1 LRTAAKATI
10 SLRARLIYP
19 TPSNDSVAERGDT
32 IPKIFKGLFIMK
44 KSLLAGASALLACS
58 PAMLM
63 AEEGMWLPSQTGSL
77 AADLKAAGLELDPA
91 TLGDLN
97 RPPLT
102 AIASLGGC
110 SAAFLSP
117 QGLVATNHHCVAGS
131 LQYNSSP
138 ENDYLTNGFLA
149 KTLGDELP
157 AAPGS
162 RVYVIEDLRNVT
174 AAMLKGAD
182 KLDGRA
188 RYDRL
193 QANRTALIEACEKQ
207 ANRRCDVRAYF
218 GGQQYW
224 LQQQLEIKDVRLVYA
239 PAAGVGNFGGEKD
252 NWMWPRHTG
261 DFSFYRAY
269 VAPDG
274 SSAAFSKDN
283 VPFKPKAWL
292 PIAKDGV
299 KDGDFIMV
307 AGFPGTTER
316 LRTAEEARF
325 YYEELYPYQQ
335 RMLAEYG
342 DRIDELTAG
351 NQAAAIAY
359 AATLQGVENYEKKI
373 AGQMAGAD
381 AISLVEKKQAEEAGF
396 RAWIKADPKREAQ
409 YGAALAELDRLIAE
423 SNAEALADAKR
434 GMLGRGQLYGAARQL
449 YRWANEQAKPDKDR
463 EPGYQERDRA
473 FMTQGMQRIERRYV
487 AEIDKALWA
496 DGIAEYRTLPADK
509 RSAAFDAFMEGRDL
523 ASFYAATELGNTAK
537 RMEWM
542 GKSVADFKASSDPFI
557 QLAVATYDEAM
568 ANEAK
573 EKARSGT
580 VQKARSKVMEARLA
594 YAASQ
599 GKQMYPDANGS
610 LRFTYGKVTGK
621 AVDGQ
626 VWTPFT
632 TAEGIVAKHTGR
644 GEFDA
649 PDKMIELIKAKD
661 YGRYVAPELGTLPV
675 DFLSTVDITNGN
687 SGSST
692 LNARGEFVGLAFD
705 GTIEGVVSDW
715 MYDPKIN
722 HTIHVDSR
730 FMLWTMEKV
739 DGADALLAE
748 MGVKTN

>member
-1 LRTAAKATI
+1 MTK
-10 SLRARLIYP
+10 
-19 TPSNDSVAERGDT
+19 N
-32 IPKIFKGLFIMK
+32 F
-44 KSLLAGASALLACS
+44 LLAGAAALMIAA
-58 PAMLM
+58 PVA
-63 AEEGMWLPSQTGSL
+63 ARADEGMWLPSQTG
-77 AADLKAAGLELDPA
+77 AIADQMKAAGLELDA
-91 TLGDLN
+91 RTLGDLQ

-117 QGLVATNHHCVAGS
+117 EGLVATNHHCVAGS

-149 KTLGDELP
+149 KTLADELP

-162 RVYVIEDLRNVT
+162 RVYVIEDLRDVT
-174 AAMLKGAD
+174 KDMMKGAD
-182 KLDGRA
+182 RLEGRA

-224 LQQQLEIKDVRLVYA
+224 LQQQLEIQDVRLVYA
-239 PAAGVGNFGGEKD
+239 PAGGVGNFGGEKD

-292 PIAKDGV
+292 PIAKQGV
-299 KDGDFIMV
+299 KEGDFIMV
-307 AGFPGTTER
+307 AGFPGVTER
-316 LRTAEEARF
+316 LRTADEARF

-351 NQAAAIAY
+351 NQAATIAY

-373 AGQMAGAD
+373 AGQLAGAD
-381 AISLVEKKQAEEAGF
+381 AISLVDKKAAEEVAF

-409 YGAALAELDRLIAE
+409 YGAALAELDRLVAE
-423 SNAEALADAKR
+423 SNAAALADARK
-434 GMLGRGQLYGAARQL
+434 GMLGRGQLYAAARQL

-487 AEIDKALWA
+487 PDIDQALWA
-496 DGIAEYRTLPADK
+496 DGIAEYRQLPDDK
-509 RSAAFDAFMEGRDL
+509 RTKSFDAFMQGRDL
-523 ASFYAATELGNTAK
+523 ASFYAATELGTTAK
-537 RMEWM
+537 RLEWM
-542 GKSVADFKASSDPFI
+542 DKTPADFRASSDPFI

-568 ANEAK
+568 AAEAE
-573 EKARSGT
+573 EKARAGH

-594 YAASQ
+594 YAASL
-599 GKQMYPDANGS
+599 GKTMYPDANGS

-621 AVDGQ
+621 TVDGQ
-626 VWTPFT
+626 AWTPFT
-632 TAEGIVAKHTGR
+632 TAEGILAKHTGR

-661 YGRYVAPELGTLPV
+661 YGSYVAPELGTLPV

-715 MYDPKIN
+715 MYDPAIN
-722 HTIHVDSR
+722 RTIHVDSR

-739 DGADALLAE
+739 DGADRLLRE
-748 MGVKTN
+748 MGVTG

>member
-1 LRTAAKATI
+1 M
-10 SLRARLIYP
+10 P
-19 TPSNDSVAERGDT
+19 D
-32 IPKIFKGLFIMK
+32 MK
-44 KSLLAGASALLACS
+44 KFLLAGASALMIAA
-58 PAMLM
+58 PAALR
-63 AEEGMWLPSQTGSL
+63 ADEGMWLPSQTGAL
-77 AADLKAAGLELDPA
+77 ADQMKAAGLELDA
-91 TLGDLN
+91 KTLGDLQ

-117 QGLVATNHHCVAGS
+117 DGLVATNHHCVAGS

-149 KTLGDELP
+149 ATLGDELP

-162 RVYVIEDLRNVT
+162 RVYVIEDLRDVS

-182 KLDGRA
+182 KLEGRA
-188 RYDRL
+188 RFDRL
-193 QANRTALIEACEKQ
+193 QANRAALIEACEKQ

-325 YYEELYPYQQ
+325 YYDELYPYQQ
-335 RMLAEYG
+335 RMLTEYG
-342 DRIDELTAG
+342 NRIDELTAG
-351 NQAAAIAY
+351 NQAATIAY

-381 AISLVEKKQAEEAGF
+381 AISLIEKKQAEEADF

-409 YGAALAELDRLIAE
+409 YGAALAEYDRMITE
-423 SNAEALADAKR
+423 GNAAALADQRK
-434 GMLGRGQLYGAARQL
+434 GMLARGQLYAAARQL
-449 YRWANEQAKPDKDR
+449 YRWANEQAKPNKDR
-463 EPGYQERDRA
+463 EPGYQDRDRA

-487 AEIDKALWA
+487 AEIDKALWE
-496 DGIAEYRTLPADK
+496 DGIAEYRQLGADDRVK
-509 RSAAFDAFMEGRDL
+509 SFDGFMEGRDL

-542 GKSVADFKASSDPFI
+542 GKSVDDFKASSDPFI

-568 ANEAK
+568 TAEAAD
-573 EKARSGT
+573 KARQGNL
-580 VQKARSKVMEARLA
+580 QKARSKVMEGRLA
-594 YAASQ
+594 YAASL
-599 GKQMYPDANGS
+599 GKTMYPDANGS

-632 TAEGIVAKHTGR
+632 TAEGIAAKHTGR

-661 YGRYVAPELGTLPV
+661 YGRYAAPELGTLPV

-722 HTIHVDSR
+722 RTIHVDSR

-739 DGADALLAE
+739 DGAGRLLKE
-748 MGVKTN
+748 MGVTAQ

>member
-1 LRTAAKATI
+1 MKNF
-10 SLRARLIYP
+10 LRAGVCAL
-19 TPSNDSVAERGDT
+19 T
-32 IPKIFKGLFIMK
+32 IC
-44 KSLLAGASALLACS
+44 AASA
-58 PAMLM
+58 AM
-63 AEEGMWLPSQTGSL
+63 ADEGMWLPSQTG
-77 AADLKAAGLELDPA
+77 AIADAMKAAGLELDA
-91 TLGDLN
+91 KTLGDLQ

-117 QGLVATNHHCVAGS
+117 EGLVATNHHCVAGS

-138 ENDYLTNGFLA
+138 EADYLTNGFLA
-149 KTLGDELP
+149 ATLGDELP

-162 RVYVIEDLRNVT
+162 RIYVIEDLRDVS

-182 KLDGRA
+182 KLEGRA
-188 RYDRL
+188 RFDRL

-239 PAAGVGNFGGEKD
+239 PAGGVGNFGGEKD
-252 NWMWPRHTG
+252 NWQWPRHTG
-261 DFSFYRAY
+261 DFAFYRAY

-274 SSAAFSKDN
+274 SSAAFAKDN
-283 VPFKPKAWL
+283 VPFKPKAFL
-292 PIAKDGV
+292 PIAKYGV
-299 KDGDFIMV
+299 KEGDFIMV

-335 RMLAEYG
+335 KSLTDYG
-342 DRIDELTAG
+342 NLIDALTAG
-351 NQAAAIAY
+351 NQAATIAY
-359 AATLQGVENYEKKI
+359 AASLQGIENYEKKI
-373 AGQMAGAD
+373 AGQLAGAE
-381 AISLVEKKQAEEAGF
+381 AISLIAKKQSEEAAF
-396 RAWIKADPKREAQ
+396 RAWVDADPSRKAQ

-423 SNAEALADAKR
+423 GNAVALADER
-434 GMLGRGQLYGAARQL
+434 RDLIGRGQLFGAASRL

-463 EPGYQERDRA
+463 EPGFQERDRA

-487 AEIDKALWA
+487 ADIDKGLWE
-496 DGIAEYRTLPADK
+496 DGLAEYRKLTTAD
-509 RSAAFDAFMEGRDL
+509 RIASFDTFMEGRDL
-523 ASFYAATELGNTAK
+523 ASFYATTELGTTAK
-537 RMEWM
+537 RLEWM

-568 ANEAK
+568 ASEAADK
-573 EKARSGT
+573 ERSGQ
-580 VQKARSKVMEARLA
+580 VQKARSTVMAARLA
-594 YAASQ
+594 FAASQ
-599 GKQMYPDANGS
+599 GKTMYPDANGS

-621 AVDGQ
+621 SVDGQ
-626 VWTPFT
+626 IWPPFT

-649 PDKMIELIKAKD
+649 PDKMVELIKAKD

-715 MYDPKIN
+715 MFDPKIN
-722 HTIHVDSR
+722 RTIHVDSR

-739 DGADALLAE
+739 DGADRLLKE
-748 MGVKTN
+748 MGVK

>member
-1 LRTAAKATI
+1 MKTI
-10 SLRARLIYP
+10 
-19 TPSNDSVAERGDT
+19 
-32 IPKIFKGLFIMK
+32 
-44 KSLLAGASALLACS
+44 LLAGASALMIAA
-58 PAMLM
+58 PIAVPT
-63 AEEGMWLPSQTGSL
+63 AVQADEGMWLPSQTG
-77 AADLKAAGLELDPA
+77 AIADDMKAAGLELDA
-91 TLGDLN
+91 KTLGDLQ

-149 KTLGDELP
+149 ATLADEIP

-162 RVYVIEDLRNVT
+162 RVYVIEDLRDVS

-182 KLDGRA
+182 KLEGRA

-224 LQQQLEIKDVRLVYA
+224 LQQQLEIKDVRLAYA

-261 DFSFYRAY
+261 DFAFYRAY

-283 VPFKPKAWL
+283 VPFKPKAFL
-292 PIAKDGV
+292 PIAKTGV
-299 KDGDFIMV
+299 KEGDFIMV

-316 LRTAEEARF
+316 LRSAEEARF

-335 RMLAEYG
+335 NMLTEYG
-342 DRIDELTAG
+342 DLIDSLTAG
-351 NQAAAIAY
+351 NQAATIAY

-373 AGQMAGAD
+373 AGQLAGAD
-381 AISLVEKKQAEEAGF
+381 AISLVEKKQAEEAAF

-409 YGAALAELDRLIAE
+409 YGAALAQLDTLIAT
-423 SNAEALADAKR
+423 SNSEALADAKR
-434 GMLGRGQLYGAARQL
+434 GMLGRSQLYGAARQL

-487 AEIDKALWA
+487 AEIDKALWE
-496 DGIAEYRTLPADK
+496 DGLAEYRTLPADQ
-509 RSAAFDAFMEGRDL
+509 RNASFDSFMEGRDL
-523 ASFYAATELGNTAK
+523 ASFYAATELGDTAK

-542 GKSVADFKASSDPFI
+542 GKSVADFKASNDPFI

-568 ANEAK
+568 ADEAEGK
-573 EKARSGT
+573 ERSGH

-599 GKQMYPDANGS
+599 GKTMYPDANGS

-632 TAEGIVAKHTGR
+632 TAEGIVVKHTGR

-675 DFLSTVDITNGN
+675 DYLSTVDITNGN

-722 HTIHVDSR
+722 RTIHVDSR
-730 FMLWTMEKV
+730 FMLWTMVKV
-739 DGADALLAE
+739 DGADRLLAE
-748 MGVKTN
+748 MGVTGQ

>member
-1 LRTAAKATI
+1 
-10 SLRARLIYP
+10 
-19 TPSNDSVAERGDT
+19 
-32 IPKIFKGLFIMK
+32 MK
-44 KSLLAGASALLACS
+44 NFLLAGASALMVAA
-58 PAMLM
+58 PA
-63 AEEGMWLPSQTGSL
+63 AVHADEGMWLPSQTG
-77 AADLKAAGLELDPA
+77 AIAEQMKAAGLELDP
-91 TLGDLN
+91 TKLGDLN
-97 RPPLT
+97 TPPLT

-117 QGLVATNHHCVAGS
+117 EGLVATNHHCVAGS

-138 ENDYLTNGFLA
+138 EADYLTNGFLA
-149 KTLGDELP
+149 QTLGDELP

-162 RVYVIEDLRNVT
+162 RIYVIEDLRDVS

-193 QANRTALIEACEKQ
+193 QANRAALIEACEKQ

-239 PAAGVGNFGGEKD
+239 PAGGVGNFGGEKD
-252 NWMWPRHTG
+252 NWQWPRHTG
-261 DFSFYRAY
+261 DFAFYRAY

-274 SSAAFSKDN
+274 SSAPFAKEN
-283 VPFKPKAWL
+283 VPFKPKAFL

-299 KDGDFIMV
+299 KEGDFIMV

-325 YYEELYPYQQ
+325 YYQDLYPYQQ
-335 RMLAEYG
+335 QGLAEYG
-342 DRIDELTAG
+342 DMIDALTAG
-351 NQAAAIAY
+351 NQAATIAY
-359 AATLQGVENYEKKI
+359 AATLQGIENYEKKI
-373 AGQMAGAD
+373 AGQLAGAD
-381 AISLVEKKQAEEAGF
+381 AISLIDKKAAEEAGF
-396 RAWIKADPKREAQ
+396 RAWIKADAKREAQ
-409 YGAALAELDRLIAE
+409 YGPALAKLDGLVAE
-423 SNAEALADAKR
+423 NNAAALADAKR
-434 GMLGRGQLYGAARQL
+434 GMLGRGQLYGAARTL
-449 YRWANEQAKPDKDR
+449 YRWANEQAKPNKDR
-463 EPGYQERDRA
+463 EPGFQERDRA
-473 FMTQGMQRIERRYV
+473 FMTQGMQRIERRFV
-487 AEIDKALWA
+487 AEIDKAIWE
-496 DGIAEYRTLPADK
+496 DGITEYRTLPAED
-509 RSAAFDAFMEGRDL
+509 RIASFDAFMDGRDL
-523 ASFYAATELGNTAK
+523 ASLYAATELGNTAK

-557 QLAVATYDEAM
+557 QLAVATYDEAL
-568 ANEAK
+568 AAEA
-573 EKARSGT
+573 EDKARSGE

-594 YAASQ
+594 YAASL
-599 GKQMYPDANGS
+599 GKTMYPDANGS

-715 MYDPKIN
+715 MFDPKIN
-722 HTIHVDSR
+722 RTIHVDSR

-739 DGADALLAE
+739 DGATRLLEE
-748 MGVKTN
+748 MGVK

>member
-1 LRTAAKATI
+1 
-10 SLRARLIYP
+10 
-19 TPSNDSVAERGDT
+19 
-32 IPKIFKGLFIMK
+32 MK
-44 KSLLAGASALLACS
+44 TFLLAGASALMLAA
-58 PAMLM
+58 PVAAL
-63 AEEGMWLPSQTGSL
+63 ADEGMWLPSQTG
-77 AADLKAAGLELDPA
+77 AIAEEMKAAGLELDA
-91 TLGDLN
+91 KTLGDLQ

-174 AAMLKGAD
+174 ADMLKGAE
-182 KLDGRA
+182 KLEGRA

-193 QANRTALIEACEKQ
+193 QANRAALITACEKQ

-218 GGQQYW
+218 GGAQYW
-224 LQQQLEIKDVRLVYA
+224 LQQQLEIQDVRLVYA
-239 PAAGVGNFGGEKD
+239 PAGGVGNFGGEKD

-274 SSAAFSKDN
+274 SSAPFSKEN

-292 PIAKDGV
+292 PIAKEGV
-299 KDGDFIMV
+299 KEGDFVMV

-316 LRTAEEARF
+316 LRTADEARF

-335 RMLAEYG
+335 KMLTDYG
-342 DRIDELTAG
+342 NRIDELTAG
-351 NQAAAIAY
+351 NQAATIAY
-359 AATLQGVENYEKKI
+359 AATLQGTENYEKKI
-373 AGQMAGAD
+373 AGQLAGAE
-381 AISLVEKKQAEEAGF
+381 AISLVAKKQAEEAAF
-396 RAWIKADPKREAQ
+396 RGWIKADPARETQ
-409 YGAALAELDRLIAE
+409 YGAALAELDKLVTDT
-423 SNAEALADAKR
+423 NTVALADARR
-434 GMLGRGQLYGAARQL
+434 GLIGRGQLYGAARTL
-449 YRWANEQAKPDKDR
+449 YRWAIEQAKADKDR
-463 EPGYQERDRA
+463 EPGYQARDKA
-473 FMTQGMQRIERRYV
+473 FITQRMQVIERRYV
-487 AEIDKALWA
+487 QAIDQQLWS
-496 DGIAEYRTLPADK
+496 DGIAEYRTLPADQRNK
-509 RSAAFDAFMEGRDL
+509 SFDAFMEGKDL
-523 ASFYAATELGNTAK
+523 AAFYAGTELGTAAK
-537 RMEWM
+537 RLEWM
-542 GKSVADFKASSDPFI
+542 GKQPADFKASSDPFI
-557 QLAVATYDEAM
+557 QLAVATYEEAM
-568 ANEAK
+568 TAEAADK
-573 EKARSGT
+573 ERSGR

-599 GKQMYPDANGS
+599 GRTMYPDANGS

-649 PDKMIELIKAKD
+649 PDTMIELIKAKD
-661 YGRYVAPELGTLPV
+661 YGRWATPELGTLPV
-675 DFLSTVDITNGN
+675 DFMSTVDITNGN

-722 HTIHVDSR
+722 RTIHVDSR
-730 FMLWTMEKV
+730 FMLWTMDKV
-739 DGADALLAE
+739 DGAQRLLEE
-748 MGVKTN
+748 MGVK

>member
-1 LRTAAKATI
+1 MLVTRT
-10 SLRARLIYP
+10 
-19 TPSNDSVAERGDT
+19 
-32 IPKIFKGLFIMK
+32 F
-44 KSLLAGASALLACS
+44 LLAGASALTLAI
-58 PAMLM
+58 PAAAL
-63 AEEGMWLPSQTGSL
+63 ADEGMWLPSQTG
-77 AADLKAAGLELDPA
+77 AIADQMKAAGLELDA
-91 TLGDLN
+91 KTLGDLQ

-117 QGLVATNHHCVAGS
+117 EGLVATNHHCVAGS

-138 ENDYLTNGFLA
+138 EKDYLTNGFLA
-149 KTLGDELP
+149 QTLADELP

-162 RVYVIEDLRNVT
+162 RVYVIEDLRDVSKD
-174 AAMLKGAD
+174 MLKGAE
-182 KLDGRA
+182 KLEGRA

-193 QANRTALIEACEKQ
+193 QANRTALIEACERQ

-239 PAAGVGNFGGEKD
+239 PAGGVGNFGGEKD

-292 PIAKDGV
+292 PIAKEGV

-316 LRTAEEARF
+316 LRSAEEARF

-335 RMLAEYG
+335 AMLTEYG
-342 DRIDELTAG
+342 NRIDELTAG
-351 NQAAAIAY
+351 NQAATIAY
-359 AATLQGVENYEKKI
+359 AATLQGIENYEKKI

-381 AISLVEKKQAEEAGF
+381 AISLVEKKQADEAGF
-396 RAWIKADPKREAQ
+396 RAWIKADPKREAT
-409 YGAALAELDRLIAE
+409 YGAALAELDKLVAE

-434 GMLGRGQLYGAARQL
+434 GMLGRGQLYGAARSL
-449 YRWANEQAKPDKDR
+449 YRWANEQAKPDKQR
-463 EPGYQERDRA
+463 EPGFQERDRA
-473 FMTQGMQRIERRYV
+473 FMTQGMQRIERRY
-487 AEIDKALWA
+487 AEAIDQVLWA
-496 DGIAEYRTLPADK
+496 DGLAEYRTLPAEQRIK
-509 RSAAFDAFMEGRDL
+509 SFDAFMEGRDL
-523 ASFYAATELGNTAK
+523 ASLYAGSELANTAK
-537 RMEWM
+537 RLEWM
-542 GKSVADFKASSDPFI
+542 GKSVADFKASNDPFI
-557 QLAVATYDEAM
+557 QLAIATYDEAM
-568 ANEAK
+568 ASEAAEK
-573 EKARSGT
+573 ERSGR
-580 VQKARSKVMEARLA
+580 VQKARSSVMEARLA
-594 YAASQ
+594 YAASL
-599 GKQMYPDANGS
+599 GKTMYPDANGS
-610 LRFTYGKVTGK
+610 LRFTYGNVTGK

-661 YGRYVAPELGTLPV
+661 YGRWASPELGTLPV

-692 LNARGEFVGLAFD
+692 LNAKGEFVGLAFD

-722 HTIHVDSR
+722 RTIHVDSR

-739 DGADALLAE
+739 DGAQRLLKE
-748 MGVKTN
+748 MGVETK

>member
-1 LRTAAKATI
+1 
-10 SLRARLIYP
+10 
-19 TPSNDSVAERGDT
+19 
-32 IPKIFKGLFIMK
+32 MK
-44 KSLLAGASALLACS
+44 NILLAGASALMLAL
-58 PAMLM
+58 PAVAL
-63 AEEGMWLPSQTGSL
+63 ADEGMWLPSQTG
-77 AADLKAAGLELDPA
+77 AIADEMKAAGLELDA
-91 TLGDLN
+91 KTLGDLQ

-138 ENDYLTNGFLA
+138 ENDYLTDGFLA

-162 RVYVIEDLRNVT
+162 RIYVIEDLRDVT

-182 KLDGRA
+182 KLEGRA

-218 GGQQYW
+218 GGAQYW
-224 LQQQLEIKDVRLVYA
+224 LQQQLEIQDVRLVYA
-239 PAAGVGNFGGEKD
+239 PAGGVGNFGGEKD

-274 SSAAFSKDN
+274 SSAPFSKDN

-292 PIAKDGV
+292 PIAKEGV
-299 KDGDFIMV
+299 KEGDFVMV

-351 NQAAAIAY
+351 NQAATIAY

-373 AGQMAGAD
+373 AGQLAGAD
-381 AISLVEKKQAEEAGF
+381 AISLVDKKAAEEAAF
-396 RAWIKADPKREAQ
+396 RAWIKADPAREAQ
-409 YGAALAELDRLIAE
+409 YGAALAELDKLVAE
-423 SNAEALADAKR
+423 TNAVALADAKR
-434 GMLGRGQLYGAARQL
+434 GLLGRGQLYGAARTL

-463 EPGYQERDRA
+463 EPGFQARDKA
-473 FMTQGMQRIERRYV
+473 FMTQRMAIIERRYV
-487 AEIDKALWA
+487 EAIDKQLFA
-496 DGIAEYRTLPADK
+496 DAIAEYRSLPADQ
-509 RSAAFDAFMEGRDL
+509 RIASFDAFLEGKDL
-523 ASFYAATELGNTAK
+523 ASLYATSELGTTAK

-542 GKSVADFKASSDPFI
+542 GKTPADFKASSDPFI

-568 ANEAK
+568 AAEAADK
-573 EKARSGT
+573 ERAGR
-580 VQKARSKVMEARLA
+580 VQKARSAVMAARLA

-599 GKQMYPDANGS
+599 GKTMYPDANGS

-626 VWTPFT
+626 VWTAFT

-661 YGRYVAPELGTLPV
+661 YGSYVAPALGTLPV
-675 DFLSTVDITNGN
+675 DFMSTVDITNGN

-715 MYDPKIN
+715 MYDPAIN
-722 HTIHVDSR
+722 RTIHVDSR
-730 FMLWTMEKV
+730 FMLWTMDKV
-739 DGADALLAE
+739 DGAQRLLEE
-748 MGVKTN
+748 MGVK

>member
-1 LRTAAKATI
+1 ML
-10 SLRARLIYP
+10 P
-19 TPSNDSVAERGDT
+19 
-32 IPKIFKGLFIMK
+32 MK
-44 KSLLAGASALLACS
+44 NFLLAGASALMVAA
-58 PAMLM
+58 PA
-63 AEEGMWLPSQTGSL
+63 AVQADEGMWLPSQTG
-77 AADLKAAGLELDPA
+77 AIAEQMKAAGLELDP
-91 TLGDLN
+91 TKLDDLN
-97 RPPLT
+97 TPPLT

-117 QGLVATNHHCVAGS
+117 EGLVATNHHCVAGS

-138 ENDYLTNGFLA
+138 EADYLTNGFLA
-149 KTLGDELP
+149 QTLGDELP

-162 RVYVIEDLRNVT
+162 RIYVIEDLRDVS

-193 QANRTALIEACEKQ
+193 QANRAALIEACEKQ

-239 PAAGVGNFGGEKD
+239 PAGGVGNFGGEKD
-252 NWMWPRHTG
+252 NWQWPRHTG
-261 DFSFYRAY
+261 DFAFYRAY

-283 VPFKPKAWL
+283 VPFKPKAFL
-292 PIAKDGV
+292 PIAKEGV
-299 KDGDFIMV
+299 KEGDFIMV

-325 YYEELYPYQQ
+325 YYQDLYPYQQ
-335 RMLAEYG
+335 RSLTEYG
-342 DRIDELTAG
+342 DLIDALTAG
-351 NQAAAIAY
+351 NQAATIAY
-359 AATLQGVENYEKKI
+359 AASLQGIENYEKKI
-373 AGQMAGAD
+373 AGQLAGAD
-381 AISLVEKKQAEEAGF
+381 AISLIDKKAAEEGLF
-396 RAWIKADPKREAQ
+396 RTWINADPRRAAQ
-409 YGAALAELDRLIAE
+409 YGPALAELDRLVAE
-423 SNAEALADAKR
+423 DNAEALADVKR
-434 GMLGRGQLYGAARQL
+434 GLLGRGQLYSAARTL
-449 YRWANEQAKPDKDR
+449 YRWANEQAKPNKDR
-463 EPGYQERDRA
+463 EPGFQERDRA
-473 FMTQGMQRIERRYV
+473 FMTQGMQRIERRFV
-487 AEIDKALWA
+487 AEIDKALWE
-496 DGIAEYRTLPADK
+496 DGIAEYRTLPAEQ
-509 RSAAFDAFMEGRDL
+509 RNASFDAFMEGRDI
-523 ASFYAATELGNTAK
+523 AAFYAGTELGNTAK
-537 RMEWM
+537 RLEWM

-557 QLAVATYDEAM
+557 QLAVATYDEAL
-568 ANEAK
+568 AAEAE
-573 EKARSGT
+573 EKARSGE

-599 GKQMYPDANGS
+599 GKTMYPDANGS

-626 VWTPFT
+626 IWTPFT

-675 DFLSTVDITNGN
+675 DFMSTVDITNGN

-722 HTIHVDSR
+722 RTIHVDSR

-739 DGADALLAE
+739 DGATRLLEE
-748 MGVKTN
+748 MGVK

>member
-1 LRTAAKATI
+1 
-10 SLRARLIYP
+10 
-19 TPSNDSVAERGDT
+19 
-32 IPKIFKGLFIMK
+32 MK
-44 KSLLAGASALLACS
+44 KFLLAGASALTVCIPAAALAD
-58 PAMLM
+58 
-63 AEEGMWLPSQTGSL
+63 EGMWLPSQTG
-77 AADLKAAGLELDPA
+77 AIAEEMKAAGLELDAA
-91 TLGDLN
+91 TLGDLQ

-131 LQYNSSP
+131 LQYNSTP

-162 RVYVIEDLRNVT
+162 RIYVIEDLRDVT

-182 KLDGRA
+182 KLEGRA

-274 SSAAFSKDN
+274 SSAPYAKEN
-283 VPFKPKAWL
+283 VPFRPKAWL

-299 KDGDFIMV
+299 KEGDFIMV

-351 NQAAAIAY
+351 NQAATIAY

-373 AGQMAGAD
+373 AGQLAGAD
-381 AISLVEKKQAEEAGF
+381 AISLVEKKQAEEAQF
-396 RAWIKADPKREAQ
+396 RAWIKADPEREAQ
-409 YGAALAELDRLIAE
+409 YGAALAELDRLVAE
-423 SNAEALADAKR
+423 NNAQALADARR
-434 GMLGRGQLYGAARQL
+434 GMLGRSQLLGAATRL

-463 EPGYQERDRA
+463 EPGYQARDKA
-473 FMTQGMQRIERRYV
+473 FLVQSLQRIERRYV
-487 AEIDKALWA
+487 PAIEQALWA
-496 DGIAEYRTLPADK
+496 DALAEYRQLPAEDRN
-509 RSAAFDAFMEGRDL
+509 RSFDAFMEGRDIASLYDATKLGDTPTRL
-523 ASFYAATELGNTAK
+523 AWLD
-537 RMEWM
+537 
-542 GKSVADFKASSDPFI
+542 KSVADFKASDDPFI
-557 QLAVATYDEAM
+557 QLAVAMYDEGL
-568 ANEAK
+568 ANEAE
-573 EKARSGT
+573 EKARSGDL
-580 VQKARSKVMEARLA
+580 QKARSKVMEARLA

-599 GKQMYPDANGS
+599 GKTLYPDANGS

-626 VWTPFT
+626 IWTPFT
-632 TAEGIVAKHTGR
+632 TAEGIVAKNTGR
-644 GEFDA
+644 GEFNA
-649 PDKMIELIKAKD
+649 PDKMIALIKDKD
-661 YGRYVAPELGTLPV
+661 YGRYAAPELGTLPV

-722 HTIHVDSR
+722 RTIHVDSR

-739 DGADALLAE
+739 DGATRLLEE
-748 MGVKTN
+748 MGVAGE

>member
-1 LRTAAKATI
+1 
-10 SLRARLIYP
+10 
-19 TPSNDSVAERGDT
+19 
-32 IPKIFKGLFIMK
+32 MK
-44 KSLLAGASALLACS
+44 NFLLAGASALTIFVPGVAV
-58 PAMLM
+58 
-63 AEEGMWLPSQTGSL
+63 AEEGMWLPSQTG
-77 AADLKAAGLELDPA
+77 AIAEDMKAAGLELDA
-91 TLGDLN
+91 KTLGDLQ

-117 QGLVATNHHCVAGS
+117 EGLVATNHHCVAGS

-149 KTLGDELP
+149 ATPGDELP

-162 RVYVIEDLRNVT
+162 RVYVIEDLRDVT
-174 AAMLKGAD
+174 AAMMKGAD
-182 KLDGRA
+182 KLEGRA

-261 DFSFYRAY
+261 DFAFYRAY

-274 SSAAFSKDN
+274 SSADFSKDN

-292 PIAKDGV
+292 PIAKQGV
-299 KDGDFIMV
+299 KEGDFIMV
-307 AGFPGTTER
+307 AGFPGITER

-325 YYEELYPYQQ
+325 EFAELLPYQQ
-335 RMLAEYG
+335 RMLTEYG
-342 DRIDELTAG
+342 DLIDALTEG
-351 NQAAAIAY
+351 KPAAKIAY

-373 AGQMAGAD
+373 AGQLAGAD
-381 AISLVEKKQAEEAGF
+381 AISLIAKKQAEEEAF
-396 RAWIKADPKREAQ
+396 RAWIKADPAREAK

-423 SNAEALADAKR
+423 NNAEALADARR
-434 GMLGRGQLYGAARQL
+434 GMIGRSQLLGAARRL
-449 YRWANEQAKPDKDR
+449 YRWANEQAKPEKDR
-463 EPGYQERDRA
+463 EPGYQARDKA
-473 FMTQGMQRIERRYV
+473 FFVQSLQRIERRYV
-487 AEIDKALWA
+487 AEVEQAIWA
-496 DGIAEYRTLPADK
+496 DALEEYRQLAPEA
-509 RSAAFDAFMEGRDL
+509 RNQSFDAFMEGREIAAL
-523 ASFYAATELGNTAK
+523 YAATTLGDTATRLAWLDK
-537 RMEWM
+537 TPAE
-542 GKSVADFKASSDPFI
+542 FQASDDPFI
-557 QLAVATYDEAM
+557 QLAVAMYDEGL
-568 ANEAK
+568 ANEAE
-573 EKARSGT
+573 EKARSGDL
-580 VQKARSKVMEARLA
+580 QKARSKVMEARLA

-599 GKQMYPDANGS
+599 GKTMYPDANGS

-649 PDKMIELIKAKD
+649 PDTMIELIKAKD
-661 YGRYVAPELGTLPV
+661 YGRYASPELGTLPV

-692 LNARGEFVGLAFD
+692 LNAKGEFVGLAFD

-722 HTIHVDSR
+722 RTIHVDSR

-739 DGADALLAE
+739 DGATRLLEE
-748 MGVKTN
+748 MGVK

>member
-1 LRTAAKATI
+1 
-10 SLRARLIYP
+10 
-19 TPSNDSVAERGDT
+19 
-32 IPKIFKGLFIMK
+32 MK
-44 KSLLAGASALLACS
+44 KFLLAGASVLTVCVPAAALAD
-58 PAMLM
+58 
-63 AEEGMWLPSQTGSL
+63 EGMWLPSQTG
-77 AADLKAAGLELDPA
+77 AIADEMKAAGLELDPT
-91 TLGDLN
+91 TLGDLQ

-117 QGLVATNHHCVAGS
+117 EGLVATNHHCVAGS

-162 RVYVIEDLRNVT
+162 RVYVIEDLRDVT

-182 KLDGRA
+182 KLEGRA

-274 SSAAFSKDN
+274 SSADFSKDN

-292 PIAKDGV
+292 PIAKQGV
-299 KDGDFIMV
+299 KEGDFIMV

-335 RMLAEYG
+335 RMLTEYG
-342 DRIDELTAG
+342 DLIDALTEG
-351 NQAAAIAY
+351 NAAAKIAY

-373 AGQMAGAD
+373 AGQLAGAD
-381 AISLVEKKQAEEAGF
+381 AISLIEKKQAEEEAF
-396 RAWIKADPKREAQ
+396 RAWVAADPAREAK
-409 YGAALAELDRLIAE
+409 YGAALAELDRMIAE
-423 SNAEALADAKR
+423 NNAEALADARR
-434 GMLGRGQLYGAARQL
+434 GMLGRSQLLGAAVRL
-449 YRWANEQAKPDKDR
+449 YRWANEQAKPEKDR
-463 EPGYQERDRA
+463 EPGYQARDKA
-473 FMTQGMQRIERRYV
+473 FLVQSLQRIERRYV
-487 AEIDKALWA
+487 PEIEQALWA
-496 DGIAEYRTLPADK
+496 DALAEYRQLPAEDRN
-509 RSAAFDAFMEGRDL
+509 RSFDAFMEGRDI
-523 ASFYAATELGNTAK
+523 ASLYAATKLGDTAT
-537 RMEWM
+537 RLAWLD
-542 GKSVADFKASSDPFI
+542 KSVADFKASDDPFI
-557 QLAVATYDEAM
+557 QLAVAMYDEGLAD
-568 ANEAK
+568 EAEEK
-573 EKARSGT
+573 ERAGK
-580 VQKARSKVMEARLA
+580 VQKARSSVMEARLA

-599 GKQMYPDANGS
+599 GKTMYPDANGS

-649 PDKMIELIKAKD
+649 PDKMIALIKAKD
-661 YGRYVAPELGTLPV
+661 YGRWAAPELGTLPV
-675 DFLSTVDITNGN
+675 DYLSTVDITNGN

-722 HTIHVDSR
+722 RTIHVDSR

-739 DGADALLAE
+739 DGATRLLDE
-748 MGVKTN
+748 MGVTTR

>member
-1 LRTAAKATI
+1 
-10 SLRARLIYP
+10 
-19 TPSNDSVAERGDT
+19 
-32 IPKIFKGLFIMK
+32 MK
-44 KSLLAGASALLACS
+44 TFLLAGASALMLVA
-58 PAMLM
+58 PAV
-63 AEEGMWLPSQTGSL
+63 ARADEGMWLPSQTG
-77 AADLKAAGLELDPA
+77 AIAEDMKAAGLELDAA
-91 TLGDLN
+91 TLGDLQ

-117 QGLVATNHHCVAGS
+117 EGLVATNHHCVAGS

-138 ENDYLTNGFLA
+138 ENDYLTDGFLA
-149 KTLGDELP
+149 KTLADELP

-162 RVYVIEDLRNVT
+162 RVYVIEDLRDVT
-174 AAMLKGAD
+174 KAMMNGAD
-182 KLDGRA
+182 KLEGRA

-193 QANRTALIEACEKQ
+193 QANRTALIEACERQ

-224 LQQQLEIKDVRLVYA
+224 LQQQLEIQDVRLVYA
-239 PAAGVGNFGGEKD
+239 PAGGVGNFGGEKD

-283 VPFKPKAWL
+283 VPFKPKAFL
-292 PIAKDGV
+292 PIAKEGV
-299 KDGDFIMV
+299 KEGDFVMV
-307 AGFPGTTER
+307 AGFPGVTER
-316 LRTAEEARF
+316 LRTADEARF

-335 RMLAEYG
+335 RMLTEYG

-351 NQAAAIAY
+351 DEAATIAY

-373 AGQMAGAD
+373 AGQLAGAD
-381 AISLVEKKQAEEAGF
+381 AISLVEKKRAEEAGF
-396 RAWIKADPKREAQ
+396 RAWIKADAKREAQ
-409 YGAALAELDRLIAE
+409 YGAALAELDELVTDDNV
-423 SNAEALADAKR
+423 NALNDAKR
-434 GMLGRGQLYGAARQL
+434 TLLGRGQLYSAARML

-463 EPGYQERDRA
+463 EPGFQARDKA
-473 FMTQGMQRIERRYV
+473 FMTQRMTVIERRYV
-487 AEIDKALWA
+487 ETIDKQLFA
-496 DGIAEYRTLPADK
+496 DAIAEYKTLPADA
-509 RSAAFDAFMEGRDL
+509 RIISFDVHFQGVGLDGL
-523 ASFYAATELGNTAK
+523 YAGTELDKTAK
-537 RMEWM
+537 RLEWM
-542 GKSVADFKASSDPFI
+542 DKTPADFRASSDPFI
-557 QLAVATYDEAM
+557 QLAVATYDETM
-568 ANEAK
+568 AAEAEAK
-573 EKARSGT
+573 ARAGR

-599 GKQMYPDANGS
+599 GKTMYPDANGS

-649 PDKMIELIKAKD
+649 PDTMVELIKAKD

-692 LNARGEFVGLAFD
+692 LNAKGEFVGLAFD

-715 MYDPKIN
+715 MYDPAIN
-722 HTIHVDSR
+722 RTIHVDSR

-739 DGADALLAE
+739 DGATRLLAE
-748 MGVKTN
+748 MGVASE

>member
-1 LRTAAKATI
+1 
-10 SLRARLIYP
+10 
-19 TPSNDSVAERGDT
+19 
-32 IPKIFKGLFIMK
+32 MK
-44 KSLLAGASALLACS
+44 TFLLAGASALMLAA
-58 PAMLM
+58 PVAAL
-63 AEEGMWLPSQTGSL
+63 ADEGMWLPSQTG
-77 AADLKAAGLELDPA
+77 AIAEEMKAAGLELDA
-91 TLGDLN
+91 KTLGDLQ

-174 AAMLKGAD
+174 ADMLKGAE
-182 KLDGRA
+182 KLEGRA

-193 QANRTALIEACEKQ
+193 QANRAALITACEKQ

-218 GGQQYW
+218 GGAQYW
-224 LQQQLEIKDVRLVYA
+224 LQQQLEIQDVRLVYA
-239 PAAGVGNFGGEKD
+239 PAGGVGNFGGEKD

-274 SSAAFSKDN
+274 SSAPFSKEN

-292 PIAKDGV
+292 PIAKEGV
-299 KDGDFIMV
+299 KEGDFVMV

-316 LRTAEEARF
+316 LRTADEARF

-335 RMLAEYG
+335 KMLTDYG
-342 DRIDELTAG
+342 NRIDELTAG
-351 NQAAAIAY
+351 NQAATIAY
-359 AATLQGVENYEKKI
+359 AATLQGTENYEKKI
-373 AGQMAGAD
+373 AGQLAGAE
-381 AISLVEKKQAEEAGF
+381 AISLVAKKQAEEAAF
-396 RAWIKADPKREAQ
+396 RGWIKADPARETQ
-409 YGAALAELDRLIAE
+409 YGAALAELDKLVTDT
-423 SNAEALADAKR
+423 NTVALADARR
-434 GMLGRGQLYGAARQL
+434 GLIGRGQLYGAARTL
-449 YRWANEQAKPDKDR
+449 YRWAIEQAKADKDR
-463 EPGYQERDRA
+463 EPGYQARDKA
-473 FMTQGMQRIERRYV
+473 FITQRMQVIERRYV
-487 AEIDKALWA
+487 QAIDQQLWS
-496 DGIAEYRTLPADK
+496 DGIAEYRTLPADQRNK
-509 RSAAFDAFMEGRDL
+509 SFDAFMDGKDL
-523 ASFYAATELGNTAK
+523 AAFYAGTELGTAAK
-537 RMEWM
+537 RLEWM
-542 GKSVADFKASSDPFI
+542 GKQPADFKASSDPFI
-557 QLAVATYDEAM
+557 QLAVATYEEAM
-568 ANEAK
+568 TAEAADK
-573 EKARSGT
+573 ERSGR

-599 GKQMYPDANGS
+599 GRTMYPDANGS

-649 PDKMIELIKAKD
+649 PDTMIELIKAKD
-661 YGRYVAPELGTLPV
+661 YGRWAAPELGTLPV
-675 DFLSTVDITNGN
+675 DFMSTVDITNGN

-722 HTIHVDSR
+722 RTIHVDSR
-730 FMLWTMEKV
+730 FMLWTMDKV
-739 DGADALLAE
+739 DGAQRLLEE
-748 MGVKTN
+748 MGVK

>member
-1 LRTAAKATI
+1 
-10 SLRARLIYP
+10 
-19 TPSNDSVAERGDT
+19 
-32 IPKIFKGLFIMK
+32 MK
-44 KSLLAGASALLACS
+44 NILLAGASALMLAL
-58 PAMLM
+58 PAAAL
-63 AEEGMWLPSQTGSL
+63 ADEGMWLPSQTG
-77 AADLKAAGLELDPA
+77 AIAEEMKAAGLELDA
-91 TLGDLN
+91 KTLGDLQ

-117 QGLVATNHHCVAGS
+117 EGLVATNHHCVAGS

-149 KTLGDELP
+149 KTLADELP

-162 RVYVIEDLRNVT
+162 RIYVIEDLRNVT
-174 AAMLKGAD
+174 ADMLKGAD

-193 QANRTALIEACEKQ
+193 QANRAALITACEKQ

-218 GGQQYW
+218 GGAQYW
-224 LQQQLEIKDVRLVYA
+224 LQQQLEIQDVRLVYA
-239 PAAGVGNFGGEKD
+239 PAGGVGNFGGEKD

-274 SSAAFSKDN
+274 SSAPFSKDN

-292 PIAKDGV
+292 PIAKEGV
-299 KDGDFIMV
+299 KEGDFVMV

-316 LRTAEEARF
+316 LRTADEARF

-335 RMLAEYG
+335 KMLTDYG
-342 DRIDELTAG
+342 NRIDELTAG
-351 NQAAAIAY
+351 NQAAVIAY
-359 AATLQGVENYEKKI
+359 AATLQGTENYEKKI
-373 AGQMAGAD
+373 AGQLAGAE
-381 AISLVEKKQAEEAGF
+381 AISLVARKQAEEAQF
-396 RAWIKADPKREAQ
+396 RAWIKADPAREAQ
-409 YGAALAELDRLIAE
+409 YGAALAELDTLV
-423 SNAEALADAKR
+423 AEANAVSLAEVKR
-434 GMLGRGQLYGAARQL
+434 GMLGRGQLYGAARTL
-449 YRWANEQAKPDKDR
+449 YRWANEQAKADKDR
-463 EPGYQERDRA
+463 EPGFQARDKA
-473 FMTQGMQRIERRYV
+473 FMTQRMQVIERRYV
-487 AEIDKALWA
+487 QAIDQQLWA
-496 DGIAEYRTLPADK
+496 DGIAEYRTLPADQRNK
-509 RSAAFDAFMEGRDL
+509 SFDAFMDGKDL
-523 ASFYAATELGNTAK
+523 GSFYAGTELGTAAK
-537 RMEWM
+537 RLEWM
-542 GKSVADFKASSDPFI
+542 GKTPADFKASSDPFI

-568 ANEAK
+568 AAEAADK
-573 EKARSGT
+573 ERSGR

-594 YAASQ
+594 YAASL
-599 GKQMYPDANGS
+599 GKTLYPDANGS

-661 YGRYVAPELGTLPV
+661 YGQYVAPSLGTLPV
-675 DFLSTVDITNGN
+675 DFMSTVDITNGN

-722 HTIHVDSR
+722 RTIHVDSR
-730 FMLWTMEKV
+730 FMLWTMDKV
-739 DGADALLAE
+739 DGADRLLAE
-748 MGVKTN
+748 MGVK

>member
-1 LRTAAKATI
+1 
-10 SLRARLIYP
+10 
-19 TPSNDSVAERGDT
+19 
-32 IPKIFKGLFIMK
+32 MK
-44 KSLLAGASALLACS
+44 KFLLAGASALMIAA
-58 PAMLM
+58 PAALR
-63 AEEGMWLPSQTGSL
+63 ADEGMWLPSQTGAL
-77 AADLKAAGLELDPA
+77 ADQMKAAGLELDA
-91 TLGDLN
+91 KTLGDLQ

-117 QGLVATNHHCVAGS
+117 DGLVATNHHCVAGS

-149 KTLGDELP
+149 ATLGDELP

-162 RVYVIEDLRNVT
+162 RVYVIEDLRDVS

-182 KLDGRA
+182 KLEGRA
-188 RYDRL
+188 RFDRL
-193 QANRTALIEACEKQ
+193 QANRAALIEACEKQ

-325 YYEELYPYQQ
+325 YYDELYPYQQ
-335 RMLAEYG
+335 RMLTEYG
-342 DRIDELTAG
+342 NRIDELTAG
-351 NQAAAIAY
+351 NQAATIAY

-381 AISLVEKKQAEEAGF
+381 AISLVEKKQAEESGF
-396 RAWIKADPKREAQ
+396 RAWIKADPKREVQ
-409 YGAALAELDRLIAE
+409 YGAALAEYDRMITE
-423 SNAEALADAKR
+423 GNAAALADQRK
-434 GMLGRGQLYGAARQL
+434 GMLARGQLYAAARQL
-449 YRWANEQAKPDKDR
+449 YRWANEQAKPNKDR
-463 EPGYQERDRA
+463 EPGYQDRDRA

-487 AEIDKALWA
+487 AEIDKALWE
-496 DGIAEYRTLPADK
+496 DGIAEYRQLGADDRVK
-509 RSAAFDAFMEGRDL
+509 SFDGFMEGRDL

-568 ANEAK
+568 TAEAAD
-573 EKARSGT
+573 KARQGNL
-580 VQKARSKVMEARLA
+580 QKARSKVMEGRLA
-594 YAASQ
+594 YAASL
-599 GKQMYPDANGS
+599 GKTMYPDANGS

-632 TAEGIVAKHTGR
+632 TAEGIAAKHTGR

-661 YGRYVAPELGTLPV
+661 YGRYAAPELGTLPV

-722 HTIHVDSR
+722 RTIHVDSR

-739 DGADALLAE
+739 DGAGRLLKE
-748 MGVKTN
+748 MGVTAQ

>member
-1 LRTAAKATI
+1 
-10 SLRARLIYP
+10 
-19 TPSNDSVAERGDT
+19 
-32 IPKIFKGLFIMK
+32 MK
-44 KSLLAGASALLACS
+44 KFLLAGASALTVFA
-58 PAMLM
+58 PGMAA
-63 AEEGMWLPSQTGSL
+63 AEEGMWLPSQTG
-77 AADLKAAGLELDPA
+77 AIAEEMKAAGLELDA
-91 TLGDLN
+91 TTLGDLQ

-117 QGLVATNHHCVAGS
+117 EGLVATNHHCVAGS

-174 AAMLKGAD
+174 AAMLKGAE
-182 KLDGRA
+182 KLEGRA

-193 QANRTALIEACEKQ
+193 QANRTALIEACERQ

-239 PAAGVGNFGGEKD
+239 PAGGVGNFGGEKD

-274 SSAAFSKDN
+274 SSADFSKDN

-292 PIAKDGV
+292 PIAKQGV
-299 KDGDFIMV
+299 KEGDFIMV

-335 RMLAEYG
+335 RMLTEYG
-342 DRIDELTAG
+342 DLIDALTEG
-351 NQAAAIAY
+351 NAAAKIAY

-373 AGQMAGAD
+373 AGQLAGAD
-381 AISLVEKKQAEEAGF
+381 AISLVEKKQAEEAAF
-396 RAWIKADPKREAQ
+396 RAWIKADPAREAK
-409 YGAALAELDRLIAE
+409 YGAALSELDRLIAE
-423 SNAEALADAKR
+423 NNAEALADARR
-434 GMLGRGQLYGAARQL
+434 GMIGRSQLLGAASRL

-463 EPGYQERDRA
+463 EPGYQARDKA
-473 FMTQGMQRIERRYV
+473 FFVQSLQRIERRYV
-487 AEIDKALWA
+487 AEIEQALWA
-496 DGIAEYRTLPADK
+496 DALEEYRQLAPED
-509 RSAAFDAFMEGRDL
+509 RNQSFDAFMQGRDIASLYGATKLGDTATRL
-523 ASFYAATELGNTAK
+523 AWLD
-537 RMEWM
+537 
-542 GKSVADFKASSDPFI
+542 KSVADFKASDDPFI
-557 QLAVATYDEAM
+557 QLAVAMYDEGLA
-568 ANEAK
+568 AEAE
-573 EKARSGT
+573 EKARSGDL
-580 VQKARSKVMEARLA
+580 QKARSSVMEARLA

-599 GKQMYPDANGS
+599 GKTMYPDANGS

-626 VWTPFT
+626 IWTPFT

-661 YGRYVAPELGTLPV
+661 YGRYAAPELGTLPV
-675 DFLSTVDITNGN
+675 DYLSTVDITNGN

-722 HTIHVDSR
+722 RTIHVDSR

-739 DGADALLAE
+739 DGATRLLAE
-748 MGVKTN
+748 MGVE

>member
-1 LRTAAKATI
+1 
-10 SLRARLIYP
+10 
-19 TPSNDSVAERGDT
+19 
-32 IPKIFKGLFIMK
+32 MK
-44 KSLLAGASALLACS
+44 KFLLAGASALLLAA
-58 PAMLM
+58 PGVAL
-63 AEEGMWLPSQTGSL
+63 ADEGMWLPSQT
-77 AADLKAAGLELDPA
+77 AAIADQMKAAGLELDA
-91 TLGDLN
+91 KTLGDLQ

-131 LQYNSSP
+131 LQYNSTP
-138 ENDYLTNGFLA
+138 ENDYLVNGFLA

-162 RVYVIEDLRNVT
+162 RVYVIEDLRDVT
-174 AAMLKGAD
+174 KDMLKGAD

-193 QANRTALIEACEKQ
+193 QANRTALIAACEKQ

-224 LQQQLEIKDVRLVYA
+224 LQQQLEIQDVRLVYA

-252 NWMWPRHTG
+252 NWQWPRHTG

-274 SSAAFSKDN
+274 SSAPFSKDN

-292 PIAKDGV
+292 PIAKEGV
-299 KDGDFIMV
+299 KEGDFVMV

-335 RMLAEYG
+335 KMLTDYA
-342 DRIDELTAG
+342 DRIVELTG
-351 NQAAAIAY
+351 TDQAAVIAY
-359 AATLQGVENYEKKI
+359 AATLRGTDNYKKKI
-373 AGQMAGAD
+373 AGQLQGAD
-381 AISLVEKKQAEEAGF
+381 AISLVAKKQAEEGAF

-409 YGAALAELDRLIAE
+409 YGPALAELDRLV
-423 SNAEALADAKR
+423 AEANATSLADAKT
-434 GMLGRGQLYGAARQL
+434 GLLGRAQLFSAARSL
-449 YRWANEQAKPDKDR
+449 YRWSMEQAKPDAQR
-463 EPGYQERDRA
+463 EPGFQARDKA
-473 FMTQGMQRIERRYV
+473 FMTQRMQVIERRYV
-487 AEIDKALWA
+487 PAIDQALFA
-496 DGIAEYRTLPADK
+496 DAIAEYRTLPADQRIK
-509 RSAAFDAFMEGRDL
+509 SFDAFMEGRDL
-523 ASFYAATELGNTAK
+523 ASLYATTELGNTAK
-537 RMEWM
+537 RLEWM
-542 GKSVADFKASSDPFI
+542 NKTPADFKASNDPFI
-557 QLAVATYDEAM
+557 QLVVATTDEAM
-568 ANEAK
+568 AAEAADK
-573 EKARSGT
+573 ERAGT
-580 VQKARSKVMEARLA
+580 LQKARSAVMEARLA

-599 GKQMYPDANGS
+599 GKAMYPDANGS

-626 VWTPFT
+626 IWTPFT

-649 PDKMIELIKAKD
+649 PDKMIDLIKAKD

-675 DFLSTVDITNGN
+675 DYLSTVDITNGN

-722 HTIHVDSR
+722 RTIHVDSR

-739 DGADALLAE
+739 DGADRLLAE
-748 MGVKTN
+748 MGVAGQ

>member
-1 LRTAAKATI
+1 
-10 SLRARLIYP
+10 
-19 TPSNDSVAERGDT
+19 
-32 IPKIFKGLFIMK
+32 MK
-44 KSLLAGASALLACS
+44 KFLLSGVS
-58 PAMLM
+58 AMLLSVP
-63 AEEGMWLPSQTGSL
+63 AVLSADEGMWLPSQTG
-77 AADLKAAGLELDPA
+77 AIADAMSEAGLELDA
-91 TLGDLN
+91 KTLGDLQ

-117 QGLVATNHHCVAGS
+117 EGLVATNHHCVAGS

-138 ENDYLTNGFLA
+138 EKDYLTNGFLA
-149 KTLGDELP
+149 ATLGDELP

-162 RVYVIEDLRNVT
+162 RVYVIEDLRDVS

-182 KLDGRA
+182 ALDGRA
-188 RYDRL
+188 RFDRL

-274 SSAAFSKDN
+274 SSAAFAKEN

-292 PIAKDGV
+292 PIAREGV

-307 AGFPGTTER
+307 AGFPGSTER

-335 RMLAEYG
+335 TTLTEYG
-342 DRIDELTAG
+342 DLIDAQTAG
-351 NQAAAIAY
+351 NQAATIAY
-359 AATLQGVENYEKKI
+359 AATLQGIENYEKKI
-373 AGQMAGAD
+373 AGQLAGAD
-381 AISLVEKKQAEEAGF
+381 AISLIDKKQAEEAAF
-396 RAWIKADPKREAQ
+396 RAWVKADPKRETQ

-423 SNAEALADAKR
+423 NNAEALADARR
-434 GMLGRGQLYGAARQL
+434 GMLGRGQLYGAARTL

-473 FMTQGMQRIERRYV
+473 FVTQGMQRIERRYV
-487 AEIDKALWA
+487 ADIDKALWE
-496 DGIAEYRTLPADK
+496 DGLAEYRTLPAED
-509 RSAAFDAFMEGRDL
+509 RNTSFDAFMEGRDL
-523 ASFYAATELGNTAK
+523 ASFYAGTELGTTAK
-537 RMEWM
+537 RLEWLD
-542 GKSVADFKASSDPFI
+542 KPVADFKASSDPFI

-568 ANEAK
+568 ANEAEEK
-573 EKARSGT
+573 ERSGD

-599 GKQMYPDANGS
+599 GKTMYPDANGS
-610 LRFTYGKVTGK
+610 LRFTYGTVTGK
-621 AVDGQ
+621 TVDGQ
-626 VWTPFT
+626 VWPAFT

-649 PDKMIELIKAKD
+649 PDTMVELIKAKD

-675 DFLSTVDITNGN
+675 DYLSTVDITNGN

-722 HTIHVDSR
+722 RTIHVDSR

-739 DGADALLAE
+739 DGADRLLKE
-748 MGVKTN
+748 MGVAE

>member
-1 LRTAAKATI
+1 
-10 SLRARLIYP
+10 
-19 TPSNDSVAERGDT
+19 
-32 IPKIFKGLFIMK
+32 MK
-44 KSLLAGASALLACS
+44 KFLLAGASALILSAPVAVS
-58 PAMLM
+58 AD
-63 AEEGMWLPSQTGSL
+63 EGMWLPSQTG
-77 AADLKAAGLELDPA
+77 AIADAMKQAGLELDA
-91 TLGDLN
+91 TTLGDLQ

-117 QGLVATNHHCVAGS
+117 DGLVATNHHCVAGS

-149 KTLGDELP
+149 ATLADEIP

-162 RVYVIEDLRNVT
+162 RVYVIEDLRDVS

-182 KLDGRA
+182 KLEGRA

-193 QANRTALIEACEKQ
+193 QANRQALVEACEKQ

-224 LQQQLEIKDVRLVYA
+224 LQQQLEIKDVRLAYA

-261 DFSFYRAY
+261 DFAFYRAY

-283 VPFKPKAWL
+283 VPFKPKAFL
-292 PIAKDGV
+292 PIAKTGV
-299 KDGDFIMV
+299 KEGDFIMV

-316 LRTAEEARF
+316 LRSAEEARF

-335 RMLAEYG
+335 NMLTEYG
-342 DRIDELTAG
+342 DLIDALTAG
-351 NQAAAIAY
+351 NQAATIAY

-373 AGQMAGAD
+373 AGQIAGAD
-381 AISLVEKKQAEEAGF
+381 AISLIEKKQAEEADF
-396 RAWIKADPKREAQ
+396 RAWIKADPAREAQ

-423 SNAEALADAKR
+423 GNAEALADAKR
-434 GMLGRGQLYGAARQL
+434 GMLGRGQLYGAARSL

-463 EPGYQERDRA
+463 EPGFQERDRA

-487 AEIDKALWA
+487 AEIDKALWE
-496 DGIAEYRTLPADK
+496 DGLAEYRTLPADQ
-509 RSAAFDAFMEGRDL
+509 RNVSFDAFMEGRDL
-523 ASFYAATELGNTAK
+523 ASFYTATELGDTAK

-542 GKSVADFKASSDPFI
+542 GKSVADFKASNDPFI

-568 ANEAK
+568 ADEAEGK
-573 EKARSGT
+573 ERSGH

-599 GKQMYPDANGS
+599 GKTMYPDANGS

-626 VWTPFT
+626 IWTPFT

-661 YGRYVAPELGTLPV
+661 YGRYAAPELGTLPV
-675 DFLSTVDITNGN
+675 DYLSTVDITNGN

-722 HTIHVDSR
+722 RTIHVDSR

-739 DGADALLAE
+739 DGADRLLKE
-748 MGVKTN
+748 MGVTAE

>member
-1 LRTAAKATI
+1 
-10 SLRARLIYP
+10 
-19 TPSNDSVAERGDT
+19 
-32 IPKIFKGLFIMK
+32 MK
-44 KSLLAGASALLACS
+44 KLLLAGASALTVCAPGAALAD
-58 PAMLM
+58 
-63 AEEGMWLPSQTGSL
+63 EGMWLPSQTG
-77 AADLKAAGLELDPA
+77 AIADEMKAAGLELDA
-91 TLGDLN
+91 KTLGDLQ

-117 QGLVATNHHCVAGS
+117 EGLVATNHHCVAGS

-149 KTLGDELP
+149 QTLGDELP

-162 RVYVIEDLRNVT
+162 RVYVIEDLRDVS
-174 AAMLKGAD
+174 ADMLKGAGA
-182 KLDGRA
+182 LDGRA

-274 SSAAFSKDN
+274 SSAPFAKEN

-292 PIAKDGV
+292 PIAREGV
-299 KDGDFIMV
+299 KEGDFIMV

-316 LRTAEEARF
+316 LRSADEARF

-335 RMLAEYG
+335 AMLTEYG
-342 DRIDELTAG
+342 NRIDELTAG
-351 NQAAAIAY
+351 NQAATIAY

-373 AGQMAGAD
+373 AGQLAGAD
-381 AISLVEKKQAEEAGF
+381 AISLVAKKQAEEAAF

-409 YGAALAELDRLIAE
+409 YGAALAELDTLVATN
-423 SNAEALADAKR
+423 NAEALADAKR
-434 GMLGRGQLYGAARQL
+434 GMLGRGQLYGAARSL

-463 EPGYQERDRA
+463 EPGFQERDRA

-487 AEIDKALWA
+487 PEIDKALWE
-496 DGIAEYRTLPADK
+496 DGIAEYRTLPAEQ
-509 RSAAFDAFMEGRDL
+509 RRAGFDAFMEGRDL
-523 ASFYAATELGNTAK
+523 ASFYAGTELGNTAK
-537 RMEWM
+537 RLEWM
-542 GKSVADFKASSDPFI
+542 GKSVAEFKASSDPFI
-557 QLAVATYDEAM
+557 QLAVATYDEAL
-568 ANEAK
+568 AAEAADK
-573 EKARSGT
+573 ERSGR

-594 YAASQ
+594 YAAAQ
-599 GKQMYPDANGS
+599 GRTMYPDANGS

-626 VWTPFT
+626 IWTPFT
-632 TAEGIVAKHTGR
+632 TAEGILAKHTGR

-649 PDKMIELIKAKD
+649 PDKMIELIRAKD
-661 YGRYVAPELGTLPV
+661 YGRYAAPELGTLPV
-675 DFLSTVDITNGN
+675 DYLSTVDITNGN

-715 MYDPKIN
+715 MYDPAIN
-722 HTIHVDSR
+722 RTIHVDSR

-739 DGADALLAE
+739 DGATRLLKE
-748 MGVKTN
+748 MGVAAE

>member
-1 LRTAAKATI
+1 
-10 SLRARLIYP
+10 
-19 TPSNDSVAERGDT
+19 
-32 IPKIFKGLFIMK
+32 MK
-44 KSLLAGASALLACS
+44 KILLAGASAMLLAA
-58 PAMLM
+58 PAALS
-63 AEEGMWLPSQTGSL
+63 ADEGMWLPSQTG
-77 AADLKAAGLELDPA
+77 AIADAMKDAGLELDAA
-91 TLGDLN
+91 TLGDLQ

-117 QGLVATNHHCVAGS
+117 EGLVATNHHCVAGS

-138 ENDYLTNGFLA
+138 ENDYLINGFLA
-149 KTLGDELP
+149 ATLGDELP

-162 RVYVIEDLRNVT
+162 RVYVIEDLRDVS

-182 KLDGRA
+182 KLEGRA

-239 PAAGVGNFGGEKD
+239 PAGGVGNFGGEKD
-252 NWMWPRHTG
+252 NWQWPRHTG

-274 SSAAFSKDN
+274 SSAPFAKEN

-335 RMLAEYG
+335 NGLTEYG
-342 DRIDELTAG
+342 DLIDALTAG
-351 NQAAAIAY
+351 NQAATIAY
-359 AATLQGVENYEKKI
+359 AATLQGIENYEKKI
-373 AGQMAGAD
+373 AGQLAGAD
-381 AISLVEKKQAEEAGF
+381 AISLIDKKAAEEAGF
-396 RAWIKADPKREAQ
+396 RAWVKADPKREAQ
-409 YGAALAELDRLIAE
+409 YGAALAELDQLIAT
-423 SNAEALADAKR
+423 SNSEALADAKR

-487 AEIDKALWA
+487 ADIDKAIWE
-496 DGIAEYRTLPADK
+496 DGIAEYRTLPAED
-509 RSAAFDAFMEGRDL
+509 RNTSFDAFMEGRDL
-523 ASFYAATELGNTAK
+523 ASFYAGTDLDETAK
-537 RMEWM
+537 RLEWM
-542 GKSVADFKASSDPFI
+542 GKPVAEFKASSDPYI

-568 ANEAK
+568 ANEAEEK
-573 EKARSGT
+573 ERSGR

-599 GKQMYPDANGS
+599 GKTMYPDANGS

-621 AVDGQ
+621 TVDGQ
-626 VWTPFT
+626 IWPAFT

-649 PDKMIELIKAKD
+649 PDAMIALIKAKD

-692 LNARGEFVGLAFD
+692 LNAKGEFVGLAFD

-715 MYDPKIN
+715 MFDPKIN
-722 HTIHVDSR
+722 RTIHVDSR

-739 DGADALLAE
+739 DGADRLLKE
-748 MGVKTN
+748 MGVVAK

>member
-1 LRTAAKATI
+1 ML
-10 SLRARLIYP
+10 
-19 TPSNDSVAERGDT
+19 
-32 IPKIFKGLFIMK
+32 MK
-44 KSLLAGASALLACS
+44 TKFLLAGASALMLSS
-58 PAMLM
+58 PAALL
-63 AEEGMWLPSQTGSL
+63 ADEGMWLPSQTG
-77 AADLKAAGLELDPA
+77 AIADQMKAAGLELDA
-91 TLGDLN
+91 KTLGDLQ

-117 QGLVATNHHCVAGS
+117 EGLVATNHHCVAGS

-138 ENDYLTNGFLA
+138 EKDYLTNGFLA
-149 KTLGDELP
+149 ATLADELP

-162 RVYVIEDLRNVT
+162 RVYVIEDLRDVT
-174 AAMLKGAD
+174 AAVLKGAD
-182 KLDGRA
+182 KLEGRA
-188 RYDRL
+188 RFDRL

-239 PAAGVGNFGGEKD
+239 PAGGVGNFGGEKD

-325 YYEELYPYQQ
+325 SYEELYPYQQ
-335 RMLAEYG
+335 NMLTEYG
-342 DRIDELTAG
+342 DMIDAQTAG
-351 NQAAAIAY
+351 NQAATIAY
-359 AATLQGVENYEKKI
+359 AATLQGIENYEKKI
-373 AGQMAGAD
+373 AGQMAGAE
-381 AISLVEKKQAEEAGF
+381 AISLVEKKQVEEAGF
-396 RAWIKADPKREAQ
+396 RAWIKADPARDAQ

-423 SNAEALADAKR
+423 GNAVALADAKK
-434 GMLGRGQLYGAARQL
+434 GMLGRGQLYGAARSL
-449 YRWANEQAKPDKDR
+449 YRWSNEQTKPDKDR

-487 AEIDKALWA
+487 PEIDKALWE
-496 DGIAEYRTLPADK
+496 DGIAEYRTLPADQRNK
-509 RSAAFDAFMEGRDL
+509 SFDAFMEGRDL
-523 ASFYAATELGNTAK
+523 DSLYAGTELGTTAK
-537 RMEWM
+537 RLEWM
-542 GKSVADFKASSDPFI
+542 GKTPADFKASSDPFI
-557 QLAVATYDEAM
+557 QLAVATNDEAM
-568 ANEAK
+568 ANEAAEK
-573 EKARSGT
+573 ERSGH

-599 GKQMYPDANGS
+599 GKTMYPDANGS

-621 AVDGQ
+621 TVDGQ
-626 VWTPFT
+626 AWTPFT

-644 GEFDA
+644 GEFNA

-715 MYDPKIN
+715 MYDPAIN
-722 HTIHVDSR
+722 RTIHVDSR

-739 DGADALLAE
+739 DGAQRLLKE
-748 MGVKTN
+748 MGVAAK

>member
-1 LRTAAKATI
+1 
-10 SLRARLIYP
+10 
-19 TPSNDSVAERGDT
+19 
-32 IPKIFKGLFIMK
+32 MK
-44 KSLLAGASALLACS
+44 KFLLTGASAMFMVA
-58 PAMLM
+58 PA
-63 AEEGMWLPSQTGSL
+63 AVQADEGMWLPSQT
-77 AADLKAAGLELDPA
+77 AAIADQMKAAGLELDA
-91 TLGDLN
+91 KTLGDLQ

-117 QGLVATNHHCVAGS
+117 DGLVATNHHCVAGS

-138 ENDYLTNGFLA
+138 EKDYLTNGFLA

-162 RVYVIEDLRNVT
+162 RVYVIEDLRDVSKD
-174 AAMLKGAD
+174 MLKGAD
-182 KLDGRA
+182 KLEGRA

-193 QANRTALIEACEKQ
+193 QANRAALITACEKQ

-224 LQQQLEIKDVRLVYA
+224 LQQQLEIKDVRLAYA

-274 SSAAFSKDN
+274 SSATFSKDN

-292 PIAKDGV
+292 PVAKDGV
-299 KDGDFIMV
+299 KDGDFVMV

-335 RMLAEYG
+335 KMLTDYAN
-342 DRIDELTAG
+342 RIVELTG
-351 NQAAAIAY
+351 SDQAAVIAY
-359 AATLQGVENYEKKI
+359 AATLRGTDNYKKKI
-373 AGQMAGAD
+373 AGQLEGAD
-381 AISLVEKKQAEEAGF
+381 SISLVAKKQAEEAAF
-396 RAWIKADPKREAQ
+396 RVWIKADPKRETL
-409 YGAALAELDRLIAE
+409 YGPALAELDRLVLETDAT
-423 SNAEALADAKR
+423 SLADAKT
-434 GMLGRGQLYGAARQL
+434 GMLSRGQLYSAARTL
-449 YRWANEQAKPDKDR
+449 YRWATEQAKADAAR
-463 EPGYQERDRA
+463 EPGYQDRDRT
-473 FMTQGMQRIERRYV
+473 FMTQRMQVIERRYV
-487 AEIDKALWA
+487 QAVDKALFA
-496 DGIAEYRTLPADK
+496 DAIAEYRTLPAGQRIK
-509 RSAAFDAFMEGRDL
+509 SFDAFMEGRDL
-523 ASFYAATELGNTAK
+523 ASLYATSELGNTAK

-557 QLAVATYDEAM
+557 QLAVATADEAM
-568 ANEAK
+568 AAEAADK
-573 EKARSGT
+573 ERSGK

-594 YAASQ
+594 YAASL
-599 GKQMYPDANGS
+599 GKTMYPDANGS

-621 AVDGQ
+621 TVDGQ

-649 PDKMIELIKAKD
+649 PDKMIDLIKAKD
-661 YGRYVAPELGTLPV
+661 YGRYAAPELGTLPV
-675 DFLSTVDITNGN
+675 DFMSTVDITNGN

-715 MYDPKIN
+715 MYDPAIN
-722 HTIHVDSR
+722 RTIHVDSR

-739 DGADALLAE
+739 DGADRLLKE
-748 MGVKTN
+748 MGVSPQ

>member
-1 LRTAAKATI
+1 
-10 SLRARLIYP
+10 
-19 TPSNDSVAERGDT
+19 
-32 IPKIFKGLFIMK
+32 MK
-44 KSLLAGASALLACS
+44 KLLLAGACALTISA
-58 PAMLM
+58 PAAVS
-63 AEEGMWLPSQTGSL
+63 AEEGMWLPSQTG
-77 AADLKAAGLELDPA
+77 AIADAMKAAGLELDAA
-91 TLGDLN
+91 TLGDLQ

-149 KTLGDELP
+149 ATLGDELP

-162 RVYVIEDLRNVT
+162 RVYVIEDLRDVS
-174 AAMLKGAD
+174 AAMLKGAG
-182 KLDGRA
+182 KLEGRA

-218 GGQQYW
+218 GGAQYW

-274 SSAAFSKDN
+274 SSAAFAKEN
-283 VPFKPKAWL
+283 VPFQPKAWL
-292 PIAKDGV
+292 PVAKQGV
-299 KDGDFIMV
+299 KEGDFIMV

-316 LRTAEEARF
+316 LRSAEEARF

-342 DRIDELTAG
+342 DLIDALTAG
-351 NQAAAIAY
+351 NQAATIAY

-381 AISLVEKKQAEEAGF
+381 AISLIDKKAAEEAGF
-396 RAWIKADPKREAQ
+396 RAWIAADPKREAQ
-409 YGAALAELDRLIAE
+409 YGAALAQLDTLIVQ
-423 SNAEALADAKR
+423 SNSEALANAKR
-434 GMLGRGQLYGAARQL
+434 GLLGRGQLYGAARRL
-449 YRWANEQAKPDKDR
+449 YRWANEQAKADKDR
-463 EPGYQERDRA
+463 EPGYQARDRA
-473 FMTQGMQRIERRYV
+473 FMAQAMQRIERRYV
-487 AEIDKALWA
+487 AEIDQALWDDA
-496 DGIAEYRTLPADK
+496 IAEYRTLPADQ
-509 RSAAFDAFMEGRDL
+509 RNASFDTFMEGREL
-523 ASFYAATELGNTAK
+523 ASFYAGTELNNTAK

-542 GKSVADFKASSDPFI
+542 GKSVADFKASNDPFI

-568 ANEAK
+568 ASEADD
-573 EKARSGT
+573 KARSGE
-580 VQKARSKVMEARLA
+580 VQKARSAVMAARLA
-594 YAASQ
+594 YAASL
-599 GKQMYPDANGS
+599 GKTMYPDANGS

-649 PDKMIELIKAKD
+649 PDKMIALIKAKD
-661 YGRYVAPELGTLPV
+661 YGRYAAPELGTLPV

-715 MYDPKIN
+715 MYDPAIN
-722 HTIHVDSR
+722 RTIHVDSR

-739 DGADALLAE
+739 DGAARLLEE
-748 MGVKTN
+748 MGVTAD

>member
-1 LRTAAKATI
+1 M
-10 SLRARLIYP
+10 
-19 TPSNDSVAERGDT
+19 PS
-32 IPKIFKGLFIMK
+32 MK
-44 KSLLAGASALLACS
+44 KFLLAGASALMLS
-58 PAMLM
+58 TPAAVM
-63 AEEGMWLPSQTGSL
+63 ADEGMWLPSQTG
-77 AADLKAAGLELDPA
+77 AIADAMKQAGLELDPA
-91 TLGDLN
+91 TLGDLQ

-117 QGLVATNHHCVAGS
+117 EGLVATNHHCVAGS

-149 KTLGDELP
+149 ATLADEIP

-162 RVYVIEDLRNVT
+162 RVYVIEDLRDVS
-174 AAMLKGAD
+174 AAMLKGAGA
-182 KLDGRA
+182 LEGRA

-224 LQQQLEIKDVRLVYA
+224 LQQQLEIKDVRLAYA

-261 DFSFYRAY
+261 DFAFYRAY

-274 SSAAFSKDN
+274 SSAAFSTDN
-283 VPFKPKAWL
+283 VPFKPKAFL
-292 PIAKDGV
+292 PIAKTGV
-299 KDGDFIMV
+299 KEGDFIMV

-316 LRTAEEARF
+316 LRLAEEARF

-335 RMLAEYG
+335 NMLTEYG
-342 DRIDELTAG
+342 DLIDSLTAG
-351 NQAAAIAY
+351 NQAATIAY
-359 AATLQGVENYEKKI
+359 AATLQGIENYEKKI
-373 AGQMAGAD
+373 AGQLAGAD
-381 AISLVEKKQAEEAGF
+381 AISLVEKKQAEEAAF
-396 RAWIKADPKREAQ
+396 RDWIKADPKREAQ
-409 YGAALAELDRLIAE
+409 YGAALTELDKLIAE
-423 SNAEALADAKR
+423 SNSEALADAKR
-434 GMLGRGQLYGAARQL
+434 GMLGRSQMYGAARQL

-463 EPGYQERDRA
+463 EPGFQERDRA

-487 AEIDKALWA
+487 AEIDKALWE
-496 DGIAEYRTLPADK
+496 DGLAEYRTLPTDQRNA
-509 RSAAFDAFMEGRDL
+509 SFDAFMEGRDL
-523 ASFYAATELGNTAK
+523 PSFYAATELGDTAK

-568 ANEAK
+568 ADEAEGK
-573 EKARSGT
+573 ERSGH

-594 YAASQ
+594 YAASL
-599 GKQMYPDANGS
+599 GKTMYPDANGS

-626 VWTPFT
+626 TWTPFT

-661 YGRYVAPELGTLPV
+661 YGQYASPELGTLPV
-675 DFLSTVDITNGN
+675 DYLSTVDITNGN

-715 MYDPKIN
+715 MYDPAIN
-722 HTIHVDSR
+722 RTIHVDSR

-739 DGADALLAE
+739 DGADRLLRE
-748 MGVKTN
+748 MGVTAE

>member
-1 LRTAAKATI
+1 
-10 SLRARLIYP
+10 
-19 TPSNDSVAERGDT
+19 
-32 IPKIFKGLFIMK
+32 MK
-44 KSLLAGASALLACS
+44 KFLLAGASALIMAT
-58 PAMLM
+58 PA
-63 AEEGMWLPSQTGSL
+63 AVTADEGMWLPSQTG
-77 AADLKAAGLELDPA
+77 AIAEQMKAAGLELDAA
-91 TLGDLN
+91 TLGDLQ

-117 QGLVATNHHCVAGS
+117 EGLVATNHHCVAGS

-149 KTLGDELP
+149 KTLADEIP

-162 RVYVIEDLRNVT
+162 RVYVIEDLRDVT
-174 AAMLKGAD
+174 KDVMKGAD
-182 KLDGRA
+182 KLEGRA
-188 RYDRL
+188 RFDRL
-193 QANRTALIEACEKQ
+193 QANRLALIEACEKQ

-218 GGQQYW
+218 GGAQYW
-224 LQQQLEIKDVRLVYA
+224 LQQQLEIKDVRLAYA

-261 DFSFYRAY
+261 DFAFYRAY

-274 SSAAFSKDN
+274 SSAPFSKDN
-283 VPFKPKAWL
+283 VPFKPKAFL
-292 PIAKDGV
+292 PIAKQGV
-299 KDGDFIMV
+299 KEGDFLMV

-325 YYEELYPYQQ
+325 EFAELLPYQQ
-335 RMLAEYG
+335 RMLTEYG
-342 DRIDELTAG
+342 DLIDALTAG
-351 NQAAAIAY
+351 NQAAQIAY

-373 AGQMAGAD
+373 AGQLAGAD
-381 AISLVEKKQAEEAGF
+381 AISLIEKKQAEEAGF
-396 RAWIKADPKREAQ
+396 RAWIKADPAREAM
-409 YGAALAELDRLIAE
+409 YGPALAELDKLIAE
-423 SNAEALADAKR
+423 GNAEALADAKR

-449 YRWANEQAKPDKDR
+449 YRWANEQAKPNKDR
-463 EPGYQERDRA
+463 EPGYQDRDKA
-473 FMTQGMQRIERRYV
+473 FMTQGMQRIERRFV
-487 AEIDKALWA
+487 PEIDKALWE
-496 DGIAEYRTLPADK
+496 DGIAEYRTLPADQ
-509 RSAAFDAFMEGRDL
+509 RNASFDAFMEGKDL
-523 ASFYAATELGNTAK
+523 ASFYAQTELGNTAK
-537 RMEWM
+537 RLEWM
-542 GKSVADFKASSDPFI
+542 NKSVADFKASSDPFI

-568 ANEAK
+568 TNEA
-573 EKARSGT
+573 EGKARSGT

-599 GKQMYPDANGS
+599 GKAMYPDANGS

-626 VWTPFT
+626 IWTPFT

-649 PDKMIELIKAKD
+649 PDTMVELIKAKD
-661 YGRYVAPELGTLPV
+661 YGRWIAPELGTLPV
-675 DFLSTVDITNGN
+675 DYLSTVDITNGN

-722 HTIHVDSR
+722 RTIHVDSR

-739 DGADALLAE
+739 DGADRLLKE
-748 MGVKTN
+748 MGVTAE

>member
-1 LRTAAKATI
+1 
-10 SLRARLIYP
+10 
-19 TPSNDSVAERGDT
+19 
-32 IPKIFKGLFIMK
+32 MK
-44 KSLLAGASALLACS
+44 KFLLAGASALMLSA
-58 PAMLM
+58 PAMVQ
-63 AEEGMWLPSQTGSL
+63 ADEGMWLPSQTG
-77 AADLKAAGLELDPA
+77 AIAEAMKAAGLELDA
-91 TLGDLN
+91 KTLGDLQ

-149 KTLGDELP
+149 QTLGDELP

-174 AAMLKGAD
+174 AEALKGTE
-182 KLDGRA
+182 KLEGRA

-218 GGQQYW
+218 GGAQYW
-224 LQQQLEIKDVRLVYA
+224 LQQQLEIQDVRLVYA

-292 PIAKDGV
+292 PIAKEGV
-299 KDGDFIMV
+299 KEGDFVMV

-316 LRTAEEARF
+316 LRSADEARF

-335 RMLAEYG
+335 RMLTEYG
-342 DRIDELTAG
+342 NRIDELTAG
-351 NQAAAIAY
+351 NQAAVIAY
-359 AATLQGVENYEKKI
+359 AATLQGIENYEKKI
-373 AGQMAGAD
+373 AGQMAGAE
-381 AISLVEKKQAEEAGF
+381 AISLVAKKQAEEAGF

-409 YGAALAELDRLIAE
+409 YGAALAELDKLIAE
-423 SNAEALADAKR
+423 GNAAALADAKR
-434 GMLGRGQLYGAARQL
+434 GMLGRGQLYGAARSL

-463 EPGYQERDRA
+463 EPGYQARDKA

-487 AEIDKALWA
+487 QAIDQQLWA

-509 RSAAFDAFMEGRDL
+509 RNTSFDAFMEGRDL
-523 ASFYAATELGNTAK
+523 AAMYAGTELGNTAK
-537 RMEWM
+537 RLEWM
-542 GKSVADFKASSDPFI
+542 TKTPADFRASSDPFI

-568 ANEAK
+568 KGEA
-573 EKARSGT
+573 EDKARAGQ
-580 VQKARSKVMEARLA
+580 VQKARSTVMEARLA

-599 GKQMYPDANGS
+599 GKTMYPDANGS

-632 TAEGIVAKHTGR
+632 TAEGILAKHTGR

-649 PDKMIELIKAKD
+649 PDKMIELIRAKD
-661 YGRYVAPELGTLPV
+661 YGQYVAPALGTLPV

-715 MYDPKIN
+715 MYDPTIN
-722 HTIHVDSR
+722 RTIHVDSR

-739 DGADALLAE
+739 DGATRLLEE
-748 MGVKTN
+748 MGVK

>member
-1 LRTAAKATI
+1 
-10 SLRARLIYP
+10 
-19 TPSNDSVAERGDT
+19 
-32 IPKIFKGLFIMK
+32 MK
-44 KSLLAGASALLACS
+44 KFLLAGVSALLLSA
-58 PAMLM
+58 PAVVS
-63 AEEGMWLPSQTGSL
+63 ADEGMWLPSQTG
-77 AADLKAAGLELDPA
+77 AIADEMKAAGLELDA
-91 TLGDLN
+91 RTLGDLQ

-138 ENDYLTNGFLA
+138 EKDYLTNGFLA
-149 KTLGDELP
+149 ATLADELP

-162 RVYVIEDLRNVT
+162 RIYVIEDLRNVT
-174 AAMLKGAD
+174 TDMLKGAG
-182 KLDGRA
+182 KLEGRA

-193 QANRTALIEACEKQ
+193 QANRTALIEACERQ
-207 ANRRCDVRAYF
+207 ANRRCDVRPYF

-261 DFSFYRAY
+261 DFAFYRAY

-283 VPFKPKAWL
+283 VPFKPKAFL
-292 PIAKDGV
+292 PIAKEGV
-299 KDGDFIMV
+299 KEGDFIMV

-316 LRTAEEARF
+316 LRSADEARF

-335 RMLAEYG
+335 KMLAEYG
-342 DRIDELTAG
+342 DLIDALTAG
-351 NQAAAIAY
+351 DQAATIAY

-373 AGQMAGAD
+373 AGQLAGAD
-381 AISLVEKKQAEEAGF
+381 AISLVEKKQAEEAAF

-409 YGAALAELDRLIAE
+409 YGAALAELDALIATG
-423 SNAEALADAKR
+423 NAEALADAKR
-434 GMLGRGQLYGAARQL
+434 GMLGRSQLYGAARQL
-449 YRWANEQAKPDKDR
+449 YRWANEQAKPDKQR

-473 FMTQGMQRIERRYV
+473 FMTQAMQRIERRYV
-487 AEIDKALWA
+487 PAIDKALWE
-496 DGIAEYRTLPADK
+496 DGIAEYRTLPADQ
-509 RSAAFDAFMEGRDL
+509 RNASFDAFMEGRVLDG
-523 ASFYAATELGNTAK
+523 FYAATELGNTAK
-537 RMEWM
+537 RLEWM
-542 GKSVADFKASSDPFI
+542 GKSVAEFKASSDPFI
-557 QLAVATYDEAM
+557 QLAVATHDEAM
-568 ANEAK
+568 ANEAEEK
-573 EKARSGT
+573 ERSGH

-599 GKQMYPDANGS
+599 GKTMYPDANGS

-661 YGRYVAPELGTLPV
+661 YGQYVAPALGTLPV

-722 HTIHVDSR
+722 RTIHVDSR
-730 FMLWTMEKV
+730 FMLWTMDKV
-739 DGADALLAE
+739 DGATRLLEE
-748 MGVKTN
+748 MGVK